1 MFKTTTSLSEARHTQ
16 ARPAALLCVQENMM
30 AASWHM
36 PISKEPFRY
45 AVAVREENLTHTLL
59 ELHKTFTL
67 NFLSFDHI
75 SAIDTAGRY
84 HGHHHDKLA
93 LTGLRAQGRSGYDD
107 LLLDDADFIYEC
119 HVNDV
124 YKNGDHTIFIA
135 DVDTIHY
142 KESAVHQPALF
153 LGRGTYAT
161 LAEAVQVPQTGRPS

>member
-1 MFKTTTSLSEARHTQ
+1 MFKTTTSLSEAGHVQ
-16 ARPAALLCVQENMM
+16 ARPTALLCVQENLM

-67 NFLSFDHI
+67 NFLPFEHI
-75 SAIDTAGRY
+75 RAIDTAGRY
-84 HGHHHDKLA
+84 HGHHHDKLS
-93 LTGLRAQGRSGYDD
+93 LTGLASQKRSEYDD
-107 LLLDDADFIYEC
+107 LLLDEADFIYEC

-135 DVDTIHY
+135 DVDKIHY
-142 KESAVHQPALF
+142 KDAAEHQPTLF

-161 LAEAVQVPQTGRPS
+161 LAETVQVPMTTK